1 MATFLDPDGNLLT
14 FIDATRRIRRDN
26 AVIDARRVD
35 FVALPV
41 SDLARADAFYG
52 GRSGSRATRTP
63 QGERWVEYETGNL
76 TLGLSM
82 YGGSIA
88 FGVDDVAAGR
98 ATLEDAGVEFR
109 SDTFDSGVCHG
120 AVFTDPVGN
129 PLQLHHRYAPLERW
143 EPPTDEFER
152 TDFIGVPVTDR
163 PQGVEFYGGTLGLKR
178 NSSSDEWPE
187 FEPGSATILL
197 NTPEQTGDTFKA
209 GNYSIALRV
218 ADVAATMDRLQGHR
232 RRVRVPA
239 GLRLQRLPHG
249 VLQGS

>member
-1 MATFLDPDGNLLT
+1 
-14 FIDATRRIRRDN
+14 
-26 AVIDARRVD
+26 VIDARRVD

-41 SDLARADAFYG
+41 SDLGRADAFYG
-52 GRSGSRATRTP
+52 ETLGLPRNPNTS
-63 QGERWVEYETGNL
+63 GERWVEYETGNL

-82 YGGSIA
+82 YGGAIA

-98 ATLEDAGVEFR
+98 ATMEDAGVEF
-109 SDTFDSGVCHG
+109 DGETFDSGVCHG

-143 EPPTDEFER
+143 EPPTGEFER

-178 NSSSDEWPE
+178 NERSSDEWPE
-187 FEPGSATILL
+187 FEPGNATVLL

-218 ADVAATMDRLQGHR
+218 ADVAATMDRLRDAGVEFEYPQVYDSSVCHMAFFKDPDGNALILHHR
-232 RRVRVPA
+232 YAPYSD
-239 GLRLQRLPHG
+239 GTTP
-249 VLQGS
+249 